1 MAPPSG
7 WSRQCHN
14 RLCEKMT
21 QWLTLSRAA
30 HLVGVSRGVLQKKIR
45 NGELRSS
52 EGTVSTEELLRA
64 FPQAELEAS
73 GAFERVT
80 LIKESAFARRVQE
93 FILPTQEVLAQR
105 LFSQTQELADVRR
118 HLVRYHDLVV
128 AMQTRLRT
136 RAGDAGDP
144 ELRELE
150 EFLEKG
156 LSEVLATEPADVLT
170 VMDDMLKVMSARV
183 TVRPSG
189 REFLVEGHET
199 LLEAGLH
206 AGLRLNYGCGNG
218 SCGLCKA
225 RVVSGSVA
233 PVRTHDYPLSEAEKL
248 QGYTLLCAHT
258 AASGDLAIETL
269 EASGP
274 QEIAAQ
280 QIVAKVRAVTPLAGD
295 TCLLHL
301 QTPRTNRLRF
311 LAGQT
316 VMLGAAGAG
325 EDAHATYPIASCPCD
340 DRNLHFY
347 IARNPD
353 DVFAQRIF
361 AGALKAGEAVTV
373 WGPQGDFVL
382 AQSDRPLVFA
392 ACDMGFSPL
401 KSLIEHALAADAA
414 ESLPLSLYWLATR
427 TDGHFLAN
435 QCRAWSEALDQFD
448 YSLHTDV
455 DAAVGAG
462 PILQAMQA
470 DLFIGQ
476 CDFYVAGPEPFV
488 EAAVDGLRASG
499 VPKRQIMT
507 MIV

>member
-1 MAPPSG
+1 
-7 WSRQCHN
+7 
-14 RLCEKMT
+14 MT

-45 NGELRSS
+45 NGELHAS

-64 FPQAELEAS
+64 FPQTELDAS

-93 FILPTQEVLAQR
+93 RILPTQELLAQR
-105 LFSQTQELADVRR
+105 LFSQSQELADVRR
-118 HLVRYHDLVV
+118 HLVRYHALVV
-128 AMQTRLRT
+128 AMQTRLRAH
-136 RAGDAGDP
+136 AGEAGDP
-144 ELRELE
+144 ALRDLD

-156 LSEVLATEPADVLT
+156 LSDVLATESADVLA

-199 LLEAGLH
+199 LLQAGLQ

-225 RVVSGSVA
+225 RVASGSVA
-233 PVRTHDYPLSEAEKL
+233 RVRTHDYPLSEAEKL

-258 AASGDLAIETL
+258 AASSDLVIETL

-280 QIVAKVRAVTPLAGD
+280 QIVAKVRAVTALAGD
-295 TCLLHL
+295 TRLLHL

-316 VMLGAAGAG
+316 VLLGAAGAG
-325 EDAHATYPIASCPCD
+325 DDVHASYPIASCPCD
-340 DRNLHFY
+340 DRNLLFY
-347 IARNPD
+347 IARNAED
-353 DVFAQRIF
+353 AFAQRVF
-361 AGALKAGEAVTV
+361 AGALKAGEAVSV

-382 AQSDRPLVFA
+382 AQSERPLVFA
-392 ACDMGFSPL
+392 GCDMGFAPL
-401 KSLIEHALAADAA
+401 KSLIEHAVASDAA
-414 ESLPLSLYWLATR
+414 ESLSLYWLATR
-427 TDGHFLAN
+427 ADGHFLAN

-448 YSLHTDV
+448 CSLHTGV
-455 DAAVGAG
+455 DAAAGAVS
-462 PILQAMQA
+462 LVQAMQA
-470 DLFIGQ
+470 DLFLGR

-488 EAAVDGLRASG
+488 EAAAGGLRASG
-499 VPKRQIMT
+499 VPKRQIMSL
-507 MIV
+507 IV

>member
-1 MAPPSG
+1 
-7 WSRQCHN
+7 
-14 RLCEKMT
+14 MT
-21 QWLTLSRAA
+21 HWLTLSRAA
-30 HLVGVSRGVLQKKIR
+30 HLVGVSRGVLQEKIR
-45 NGELRSS
+45 NGELHTS

-64 FPQAELEAS
+64 FPQAELDAS

-80 LIKESAFARRVQE
+80 LIKERAFARRVQE
-93 FILPTQEVLAQR
+93 HILPTQELLAQR
-105 LFSQTQELADVRR
+105 LFSQTEELADVRR

-128 AMQTRLRT
+128 ALQARLRA

-144 ELRELE
+144 ALRALE

-156 LSEVLATEPADVLT
+156 LSDVLATENADVLT

-199 LLEAGLH
+199 LLQ
-206 AGLRLNYGCGNG
+206 AGLRAGLRFNYGCGNG

-225 RVVSGSVA
+225 RIVSGSVA
-233 PVRTHDYPLSEAEKL
+233 RVQTLEYPLSEAEKL

-258 AASGDLAIETL
+258 AASSDLTIETL

-274 QEIAAQ
+274 LEIPAQ

-301 QTPRTNRLRF
+301 QTPRTKRLRF

-316 VMLGAAGAG
+316 VTLGAAGAG
-325 EDAHATYPIASCPCD
+325 DDVHASYAIASCPCD
-340 DRNLHFY
+340 DRNLLFY
-347 IARNPD
+347 IARNPND
-353 DVFAQRIF
+353 AFAQRVF
-361 AGALKAGEAVTV
+361 AGALKTGEAVTV

-392 ACDMGFSPL
+392 ACDIGFAPV
-401 KSLIEHALAADAA
+401 KSLIEHAMAVDAA
-414 ESLPLSLYWLATR
+414 ESLSLYWLATR
-427 TDGHFLAN
+427 ADGHFLAN

-455 DAAVGAG
+455 DAAAGAK
-462 PILQAMQA
+462 PLLQAMQA
-470 DLFIGQ
+470 DLFLGR

-488 EAAVDGLRASG
+488 EAAAGGLRTSG